1 MRTNAN
7 KTAFQ
12 LKRTKEK
19 RPSFDQSLL
28 NLGVDF
34 QIKQLKLFSE
44 NFKKS
49 TIFKTNASKL

>member
-12 LKRTKEK
+12 SIRKKEK
-19 RPSFDQSLL
+19 RPSFDQSLM

-34 QIKQLKLFSE
+34 QIVLLKLYQE
-44 NFKKS
+44 GFKKS
-49 TIFKTNASKL
+49 SMFKTNISKF